1 MIMYYSEIKS
11 LNDVLGEDRFLRVP
25 EYITEIFVKDRSRED
40 AIEKSIEI
48 LTKGG
53 SVIILGKAGSG
64 KTSTL
69 AIILKEI
76 IARGFRLGL
85 LNYSVNSIDNS
96 HMEKGIIVFYDDLSL
111 LPPATIK
118 TLFDFGI
125 KGFIATLREEEKDR
139 IEKIVGRKLED
150 SFFIV
155 RVEEMSDE
163 AIVEVLRRLTLKEGI
178 TIESPQVYLIVA
190 KKAKRLPVYV
200 WQLIRDLKINKL
212 NILTREFA
220 EKVPEGMLDYVDNIL
235 WRVLDEHEERREILL
250 TLIILSDM
258 PNYEMHQE
266 LFNIVYVMA
275 KEELYGRK
283 FDLKSALFSD
293 LLDRISRYLAK
304 SSKYSVRLPH
314 DSWKDVLEGK
324 SKGLMSGDISRL
336 RTIFRRDKRREILAK
351 AASITLE
358 LVQKEGDI
366 ESIYEL
372 IEQLKRADIKAER
385 REEKAEVIEVRK
397 EEIAERPEAVEV
409 KKRFYLKAH
418 KLYAYARKDRRLG
431 KILPSPE
438 YKELYK
444 EKKHWV
450 INKLTDVS
458 LAIANTLSTLSGK
471 NYSSLQILK
480 MSEAEKI
487 RSHEIRVIYP
497 EIEGLNVM
505 ETITKIELLGSASW
519 ILWIFFVPLMIFLSG
534 IFFFVGFGLN
544 WAIGAFLAYLIV
556 SRLPDE
562 LTGYLIEIDIYGSE
576 DKIKEFIE
584 FLKASLVRDPLAG
597 LNFIVEAYLDWKYGL
612 NKTRM
617 RKSWEMIGGGI
628 KVIV

>member
-1 MIMYYSEIKS
+1 MYYSEIKS
-11 LNDVLGEDRFLRVP
+11 LSDILGEDRFLRVP
-25 EYITEIFVKDRSRED
+25 EYITEIFVKDRSREE
-40 AIEKSIEI
+40 AIEKSIET
-48 LTKGG
+48 LTRGG

-69 AIILKEI
+69 AIILKEMI
-76 IARGFRLGL
+76 NRGFRLGL

-111 LPPATIK
+111 LPPETIK
-118 TLFDFGI
+118 ALFDFGI

-150 SFFIV
+150 SFRIV

-212 NILTREFA
+212 SILTKEFA

-266 LFNIVYVMA
+266 LFNIVYVIA

-336 RTIFRRDKRREILAK
+336 RTIFRRDKRKEILAK

-372 IEQLKRADIKAER
+372 IEQLKRANIKVE
-385 REEKAEVIEVRK
+385 RK
-397 EEIAERPEAVEV
+397 EEKVEVVEV
-409 KKRFYLKAH
+409 KEEEIEKPEIVEVKRRFYLKTH

-431 KILPSPE
+431 KILPSME
-438 YKELYK
+438 YKQLQK
-444 EKKHWV
+444 EKKYWV
-450 INKLTDVS
+450 VSKLTDVS
-458 LAIANTLSTLSGK
+458 LAIANALSTLSGK
-471 NYSSLQILK
+471 RYSSLDILK

-497 EIEGLNVM
+497 EIENLSVM
-505 ETITKIELLGSASW
+505 ETVTKIDLLGSVSW
-519 ILWIFFVPLMIFLSG
+519 ILWIFFVPLMIFLSS
-534 IFFFVGFGLN
+534 IFFFIGFGLN
-544 WAIGAFLAYLIV
+544 WAIGAFLAYMIV
-556 SRLPDE
+556 SSLPDE
-562 LTGYLIEIDIYGSE
+562 LSGYLIEIDIYGSE
-576 DKIKEFIE
+576 DKIREFIE
-584 FLKASLVRDPLAG
+584 ILKTSLGRDPLAG
-597 LNFIVEAYLDWKYGL
+597 LNFIIEAYLDWRYGL
-612 NKTRM
+612 NKARM
-617 RKSWEMIGGGI
+617 RRSWEIIGESI
-628 KVIV
+628 RVIV